1 MKRGSGAKSRAI
13 KAWLLSGRP
22 LTQLEATEKF
32 GCLRLPT
39 IIFDMRKAGVAV
51 KTIMV
56 ENDDGSQYARYIVEH
71 HETGRQLSLF

>member
-1 MKRGSGAKSRAI
+1 MRRGGGGKTRAI

-56 ENDDGSQYARYIVEH
+56 ENDDGSQYARYIVENVVPD
-71 HETGRQLSLF
+71 GQLSLF